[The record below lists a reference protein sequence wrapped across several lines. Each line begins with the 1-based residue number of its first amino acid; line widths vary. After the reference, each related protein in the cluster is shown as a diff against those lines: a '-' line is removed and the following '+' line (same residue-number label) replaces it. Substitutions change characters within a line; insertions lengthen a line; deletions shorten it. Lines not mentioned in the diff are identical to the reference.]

1 MKVMI
6 DFKLNGELKKNDII
20 IYNEKS
26 GVFENIRYD
35 DFVQPLKNKDVALQ
49 KEIEQLKEDFKD
61 YKTKV
66 NEKLKSYHEIL
77 NIVSKGE

>member
-26 GVFENIRYD
+26 GIFENIRYD
-35 DFVQPLKNKDVALQ
+35 DFVQPLKNKDMALQ

>member
-26 GVFENIRYD
+26 RVFENIRYD

>member
-26 GVFENIRYD
+26 GIFENIRYD
-35 DFVQPLKNKDVALQ
+35 DFVQPLKNKDMALQ
-49 KEIEQLKEDFKD
+49 NEIEQLKEDFKD